1 MFWRFA
7 AASSSQPKGG
17 RRVPVRNKHTRFISQ
32 FEPLEDRRLLSG
44 NPGPALAKPV
54 QQSVLSSSQ
63 LVPELK
69 LFSHGGLSPLDTASP
84 TGLTP
89 SVIRHAYGFD
99 QVVFTGGVVGDGT
112 GQTIAIVDAY
122 HAPTIQS
129 DLHSFDVAFG
139 LPDPPSF
146 VQVAQ
151 DGSTNFPSVDPAGA
165 GAADGTWEL
174 EEALDVEW
182 AHALAPG
189 ANILLVEANSPN
201 DSDLINAAADFA
213 RRQPNVVAVS
223 MSFGGSESQS
233 ETSLDSFFTTPAGH
247 NGVTFLSASG
257 DDGRPSGYPGFSP
270 NVVAVGGTTLTTDAA
285 GNYLSESGWS
295 GSGGSVS
302 TVEPQPS
309 YQAGGIVPQSSTR
322 RANPDV
328 AFDADPA
335 SGVPVYDS
343 YDFGTTTPWA
353 QVGGTSFSTPAWAA
367 IVAVAD
373 QGRQLDGLGSLD
385 GATQTLPLLYQL
397 PASSFHDITT
407 GNNGF
412 AAAAGYDLVT
422 GLGTPKVQAV
432 VGGLIGS
439 SISGT
444 VFADANSN
452 GMQDPGEIGLPGV
465 TVFDDLNSDGV
476 LQTASSASF
485 DSTDVPQAIPDSEND
500 HFDDNGFRNHRAD
513 RRRERHAHHPPHVR
527 PRFGNYADCPRWH
540 ESDAGQSQ
548 WKQRR

>member
-1 MFWRFA
+1 
-7 AASSSQPKGG
+7 
-17 RRVPVRNKHTRFISQ
+17 
-32 FEPLEDRRLLSG
+32 
-44 NPGPALAKPV
+44 
-54 QQSVLSSSQ
+54 
-63 LVPELK
+63 
-69 LFSHGGLSPLDTASP
+69 
-84 TGLTP
+84 
-89 SVIRHAYGFD
+89 
-99 QVVFTGGVVGDGT
+99 
-112 GQTIAIVDAY
+112 
-122 HAPTIQS
+122 
-129 DLHSFDVAFG
+129 
-139 LPDPPSF
+139 
-146 VQVAQ
+146 
-151 DGSTNFPSVDPAGA
+151 
-165 GAADGTWEL
+165 
-174 EEALDVEW
+174 
-182 AHALAPG
+182 
-189 ANILLVEANSPN
+189 
-201 DSDLINAAADFA
+201 
-213 RRQPNVVAVS
+213 

-270 NVVAVGGTTLTTDAA
+270 NVVAVGGTTLNTDAA

-309 YQAGGIVPQSSTR
+309 YQAGGIVTQSSTR

-328 AFDADPA
+328 AFDADPS

-343 YDFGTTTPWA
+343 YDFGTTTPWV

-385 GATQTLPLLYQL
+385 GRTQTLPLLYQL

-452 GMQDPGEIGLPGV
+452 GMQDPGEVGLPRR
-465 TVFDDLNSDGV
+465 DDVRRPEQRRCITNLFQRQFRFSRCAAG
-476 LQTASSASF
+476 
-485 DSTDVPQAIPDSEND
+485 DSRLEND
-500 HFDDNGFRNHRAD
+500 HFDDDGFRNRRAD
-513 RRRERHAHHPPHVR
+513 WRCERHSHYPSHVR
-527 PRFGNYADCPRWH
+527 QRFGNYADCPRWH
-540 ESDAGQSQ
+540 ESDAGQSK